1 MVAHWIAAFQRG
13 SGPYSTQYTL
23 KYCKLKN
30 AKPEFELLLPAD

>member
-1 MVAHWIAAFQRG
+1 VASGLCLWWPTGSIPAAV
-13 SGPYSTQYTL
+13 YTL